1 MKGKYGTA
9 MTTFR
14 APKLDKICC
23 NCKNCMNGKLEYGQV
38 HCYMR
43 GLYPAEEKFCKYYYN
58 VHSIPSNNNNRKKT
72 NKKSKKKYYK
82 KNHNNKSSK

>member
-14 APKLDKICC
+14 APKLNKIRC

-43 GLYPAEEKFCKYYYN
+43 GLYPAEEKFCKFYYN
-58 VHSIPSNNNNRKKT
+58 IANSKSSSS
-72 NKKSKKKYYK
+72 SKKKSYK
-82 KNHNNKSSK
+82 KNYKNKGKKPLKK